1 MKRLSIWG
9 GILFILS
16 ALFFGC
22 SDDDQ
27 ALPLQLRTSVVTD
40 ITETSATLG
49 GKVEGVLDGVT
60 ETGVCWSIQPE
71 AEVQYVPSSSVSA
84 EFTVSL
90 TGLRSGT
97 RYFARSYAKR
107 GNEVVLGD

>member
-1 MKRLSIWG
+1 MKRLSIWA

-16 ALFFGC
+16 ALFSGC

-49 GKVEGVLDGVT
+49 GKVEGVL
-60 ETGVCWSIQPE
+60 EKYSMFLLLLFLLSLQ
-71 AEVQYVPSSSVSA
+71 SA
-84 EFTVSL
+84 
-90 TGLRSGT
+90 
-97 RYFARSYAKR
+97 
-107 GNEVVLGD
+107 

>member
-1 MKRLSIWG
+1 MKRLSIWA

-49 GKVEGVLDGVT
+49 GKVDWMELRK
-60 ETGVCWSIQPE
+60 P
-71 AEVQYVPSSSVSA
+71 VSA
-84 EFTVSL
+84 GLYNPRRRCSMFLLLLFLLSL
-90 TGLRSGT
+90 QS
-97 RYFARSYAKR
+97 A
-107 GNEVVLGD
+107 